1 MKNQLI
7 TLTAVSLFAASTA
20 QAQRT
25 TPAVAKPKLAVV
37 LVIDQ
42 FRHEYLA
49 RYDKF
54 FGPGGFKRLQREGAL
69 FSNARYGH
77 ATTYTGPG
85 HAHIASGSYGHTS
98 GIIGNRWFN
107 RNTNRLESMFFDANA
122 QLIGLQASPKDDDT
136 SPRNFWGSMTG
147 DQLRL
152 SNGMRSKVIG
162 LSNKDRAAIMLAGK
176 TGQAYWFHEGAGGLT
191 SSTYYGAQL
200 PQWVQNFNARKL
212 PDAYFNKAW
221 TKALPEE
228 AYYPSRRDDFPAETD
243 VKGLGRTFPH
253 TLTDE
258 SGKPTTAF
266 YEAFT
271 ATPFA
276 TDYQLEVARAAIENE
291 ALGVDEYT
299 DLLGLSITATDI
311 AGHAYGPDSQEVQ
324 DMIVRLDYQLAGFF
338 QYLDRRFK
346 RGEVVLALT
355 ADHGACPLPEYLQTL
370 GIEAGRIKS
379 KTINDA
385 VEAEL
390 TRRFGTPNGDSKWVL
405 AVEDP
410 GIYLNR
416 TLIAERKLDAGL
428 VQRAVGEAVLTVP
441 GMSAFF
447 TREGFLNRQSTDRYA
462 QMYERAFHPE
472 RSGDVLFQS
481 KPFYFNGSYG
491 NRETGST
498 HGSPYDYDTHVPLL
512 FWGAGVK
519 PGSYAQP
526 VAIADLAPTLCA
538 LLGIS
543 APAGNE
549 GKAISD
555 VMNVTVNRTR

>member
-1 MKNQLI
+1 MKNKLI
-7 TLTAVSLFAASTA
+7 ISTAALLCTLSASQA

-25 TPAVAKPKLAVV
+25 APTKPKLAVV

-42 FRHEYLA
+42 FRYEYLQ

-54 FGPGGFKRLQREGAL
+54 FGQGGFRRLQREGAL

-107 RNTNRLESMFFDANA
+107 RNTNRLESMFFDAGA
-122 QLIGLQASPKDDDT
+122 QLLGLEASPKDDDT
-136 SPRNFWGSMTG
+136 SPRNFWGSLLG

-176 TGQAYWFHEGAGGLT
+176 TGRAYWFHEGVGGLT
-191 SSTYYGAQL
+191 SSTYYGTAL
-200 PQWVQNFNARKL
+200 PQWVQNFNARRV
-212 PDAYFNKAW
+212 PDSYFNKTW

-228 AYYPSRRDDFPAETD
+228 AYALSRRDDFPAETD

-258 SGKPTTAF
+258 SGKPTTPY

-276 TDYQLEVARAAIENE
+276 TDYQLEVARTAIENE
-291 ALGVDEYT
+291 ALGADEYT
-299 DLLGLSITATDI
+299 DLLGISITATDI

-355 ADHGACPLPEYLQTL
+355 ADHGACPLPEYLQSL

-379 KTINDA
+379 KAIGDA
-385 VEAEL
+385 VEAAL
-390 TRRFGTPNGDSKWVL
+390 GARFGAPNGDSKWVL

-410 GIYLNR
+410 GVYLNR
-416 TLIAERKLDAGL
+416 ALIAERKLDAAL
-428 VQRAVGEAVLTVP
+428 VQRVAGEAVLTVP
-441 GMSAFF
+441 GISAFY
-447 TREGFLNRQSTDRYA
+447 TRDGFLNRQATDRYA

-491 NRETGST
+491 NREVGST

-519 PGSYAQP
+519 PGRHDQP
-526 VAIADLAPTLCA
+526 VTIADLAPTFCN
-538 LLGIS
+538 LLAIS

-549 GKAISD
+549 GRDLGEVLS
-555 VMNVTVNRTR
+555 TVSTTR